1 MPGPQTQH
9 KGTVYGDDENAPKPG
24 LGPPVRR
31 RPRHA
36 HRRTSRSHP
45 PPGHDCSA
53 RQTGATV
60 CVLTYLLTYFTN
72 AGGVRV
78 LAPRASE
85 AASDAESPPTLAPP
99 RDRTERRSMDATE
112 TGEPF
117 DQFSLSVQREEV
129 ESVKAGSAVYLRKSK
144 LFFRS
149 TKQAALDH
157 IEARASSA
165 RAQPAATPA
174 AADLP
179 DGGDC

>member
-1 MPGPQTQH
+1 M
-9 KGTVYGDDENAPKPG
+9 
-24 LGPPVRR
+24 
-31 RPRHA
+31 
-36 HRRTSRSHP
+36 
-45 PPGHDCSA
+45 
-53 RQTGATV
+53 
-60 CVLTYLLTYFTN
+60 
-72 AGGVRV
+72 

-85 AASDAESPPTLAPP
+85 RVRET
-99 RDRTERRSMDATE
+99 MDATE

-179 DGGDC
+179 GGGDC

>member
-1 MPGPQTQH
+1 M
-9 KGTVYGDDENAPKPG
+9 NA
-24 LGPPVRR
+24 L
-31 RPRHA
+31 
-36 HRRTSRSHP
+36 
-45 PPGHDCSA
+45 
-53 RQTGATV
+53 
-60 CVLTYLLTYFTN
+60 
-72 AGGVRV
+72 
-78 LAPRASE
+78 
-85 AASDAESPPTLAPP
+85 
-99 RDRTERRSMDATE
+99 E

-165 RAQPAATPA
+165 HAQPAATPA

-179 DGGDC
+179 ERGGDC

>member
-1 MPGPQTQH
+1 MLNPT
-9 KGTVYGDDENAPKPG
+9 
-24 LGPPVRR
+24 RIW
-31 RPRHA
+31 
-36 HRRTSRSHP
+36 
-45 PPGHDCSA
+45 
-53 RQTGATV
+53 
-60 CVLTYLLTYFTN
+60 
-72 AGGVRV
+72 VRV
-78 LAPRASE
+78 LAPRAS
-85 AASDAESPPTLAPP
+85 DA
-99 RDRTERRSMDATE
+99 RSMDATE

>member
-1 MPGPQTQH
+1 MLP
-9 KGTVYGDDENAPKPG
+9 A
-24 LGPPVRR
+24 RR
-31 RPRHA
+31 RRLRGACAALPA
-36 HRRTSRSHP
+36 VIARRTPRSH
-45 PPGHDCSA
+45 D
-53 RQTGATV
+53 V
-60 CVLTYLLTYFTN
+60 
-72 AGGVRV
+72 
-78 LAPRASE
+78 
-85 AASDAESPPTLAPP
+85 
-99 RDRTERRSMDATE
+99 ERRSMDATE

-157 IEARASSA
+157 IDARASSA

-179 DGGDC
+179 EGDC

>member
-1 MPGPQTQH
+1 
-9 KGTVYGDDENAPKPG
+9 
-24 LGPPVRR
+24 
-31 RPRHA
+31 
-36 HRRTSRSHP
+36 
-45 PPGHDCSA
+45 
-53 RQTGATV
+53 
-60 CVLTYLLTYFTN
+60 
-72 AGGVRV
+72 
-78 LAPRASE
+78 
-85 AASDAESPPTLAPP
+85 
-99 RDRTERRSMDATE
+99 MDATE

-129 ESVKAGSAVYLRKSK
+129 ESAGSAVYLRKSK

>member
-1 MPGPQTQH
+1 MLNPT
-9 KGTVYGDDENAPKPG
+9 
-24 LGPPVRR
+24 
-31 RPRHA
+31 
-36 HRRTSRSHP
+36 
-45 PPGHDCSA
+45 
-53 RQTGATV
+53 
-60 CVLTYLLTYFTN
+60 LTW
-72 AGGVRV
+72 VRV
-78 LAPRASE
+78 LAPRAS
-85 AASDAESPPTLAPP
+85 DA
-99 RDRTERRSMDATE
+99 RSMDATE

-117 DQFSLSVQREEV
+117 DQFSLSVQREEL

-179 DGGDC
+179 GGGDC